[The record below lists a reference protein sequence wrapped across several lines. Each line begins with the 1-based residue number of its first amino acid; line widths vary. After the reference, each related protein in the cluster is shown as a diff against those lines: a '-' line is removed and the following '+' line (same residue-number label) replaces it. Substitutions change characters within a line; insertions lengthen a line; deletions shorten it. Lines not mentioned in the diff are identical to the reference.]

1 MPHSLVIWLLI
12 LSAGL
17 GFGALAY
24 IWRKLTG
31 G

>member
-1 MPHSLVIWLLI
+1 MNHSTLVWLAI
-12 LSAGL
+12 IFAGI